1 MSPKLLVTNYLLKA
15 FFERFTTV
23 PPMSEWVVLLRGIN
37 VGAINIKMADLRA
50 ALTSAGFTDVRT
62 VLATGNVLL
71 RSPLTAAAVK
81 AQAENTLA
89 QAFGYQAWVVVLD
102 VPTLR
107 AIVESYPF
115 DAEREGWHPYVVF
128 GSDDS
133 HLTELSAL
141 ADELD
146 PELERITEGNSVLY
160 WEVRKG
166 STTDSTFG
174 KATAKAKYKATTT
187 TRNLRTL
194 VKILA

>member
-1 MSPKLLVTNYLLKA
+1 
-15 FFERFTTV
+15 
-23 PPMSEWVVLLRGIN
+23 MSEWVVLLRGIN
-37 VGAINIKMADLRA
+37 VGGINIKMVDLRE
-50 ALTSAGFTDVRT
+50 ALSAAGFTNVRT
-62 VLATGNVLL
+62 ILATGNVLL
-71 RSPLTAAAVK
+71 QSPLNAAALK
-81 AQAENTLA
+81 AQVESTLA
-89 QAFGYQAWVVVLD
+89 QAFGYQAWVVVLA

-107 AIVESYPF
+107 AIVQSYPF

-141 ADELD
+141 AGDLD
-146 PELERITEGNSVLY
+146 SELERIAEGNSVLY

-187 TRNLRTL
+187 TRNVRTL

>member
-1 MSPKLLVTNYLLKA
+1 MVVLV
-15 FFERFTTV
+15 RFTTV

-37 VGAINIKMADLRA
+37 VGGVNIKMADLRA
-50 ALTSAGFTDVRT
+50 ALASAGFTNVRT
-62 VLATGNVLL
+62 ILATGNVLL
-71 RSPLTAAAVK
+71 QSPLAAAALK
-81 AQAENTLA
+81 AQVESTLA
-89 QAFGYQAWVVVLD
+89 EAFGYRAWVVVLD

-128 GSDDS
+128 GNDDS

-141 ADELD
+141 AVELD
-146 PELERITEGNSVLY
+146 PDLERIAEGNSVLY

-166 STTDSTFG
+166 NTTDSTFG

-187 TRNLRTL
+187 TRNVRTL

>member
-1 MSPKLLVTNYLLKA
+1 
-15 FFERFTTV
+15 
-23 PPMSEWVVLLRGIN
+23 MSEWVVLLRGIN
-37 VGAINIKMADLRA
+37 VGGINIKMADLRE

-62 VLATGNVLL
+62 ALATGNVLL
-71 RSPLTAAAVK
+71 GSSLTVDAVK
-81 AQAENTLA
+81 AQAESTLA
-89 QAFGYQAWVVVLD
+89 QAFGYQAWVVVLN

-107 AIVESYPF
+107 AVVESYPF

-128 GSDDS
+128 GNDDS

-146 PELERITEGNSVLY
+146 PELERIAEGNSVLY

-187 TRNLRTL
+187 TRNVRTL

>member
-1 MSPKLLVTNYLLKA
+1 M
-15 FFERFTTV
+15 
-23 PPMSEWVVLLRGIN
+23 
-37 VGAINIKMADLRA
+37 
-50 ALTSAGFTDVRT
+50 LTR
-62 VLATGNVLL
+62 
-71 RSPLTAAAVK
+71 
-81 AQAENTLA
+81 
-89 QAFGYQAWVVVLD
+89 AFGYQAWVVVLNR
-102 VPTLR
+102 PTLR
-107 AIVESYPF
+107 AIVDSYPF

-146 PELERITEGNSVLY
+146 PNLERIDEGNHVLY

-174 KATAKAKYKATTT
+174 KATAKAKYKATST

>member
-1 MSPKLLVTNYLLKA
+1 
-15 FFERFTTV
+15 
-23 PPMSEWVVLLRGIN
+23 MSEWVVLLRGIN
-37 VGAINIKMADLRA
+37 VGGINIKMADLRA

-71 RSPLTAAAVK
+71 RSALSVAALK
-81 AQAENTLA
+81 AQVESALA
-89 QAFGYQAWVVVLD
+89 QTFGYQAWVVVLN

-141 ADELD
+141 AEELD
-146 PELERITEGNSVLY
+146 PELERVTAGRDVVY
-160 WEVRKG
+160 WEVRAG
-166 STTDSTFG
+166 STTTSRFG
-174 KATAKAKYKATTT
+174 KATAKAKFKSTTT

-194 VKILA
+194 VKLLA

>member
-1 MSPKLLVTNYLLKA
+1 MN
-15 FFERFTTV
+15 
-23 PPMSEWVVLLRGIN
+23 EWVVLLRGIN
-37 VGAINIKMADLRA
+37 VGGINIKMADLRE

-71 RSPLTAAAVK
+71 GSSLTVDAVK
-81 AQAENTLA
+81 TQAESTLA
-89 QAFGYQAWVVVLD
+89 QAFGYQAWVVVLN

-141 ADELD
+141 ADDLD
-146 PELERITEGNSVLY
+146 PELERIAEGNSVLY

-187 TRNLRTL
+187 TRNVRTL

>member
-1 MSPKLLVTNYLLKA
+1 
-15 FFERFTTV
+15 
-23 PPMSEWVVLLRGIN
+23 MSEWVVLLRGIN
-37 VGAINIKMADLRA
+37 VGGINIKMVDLRE
-50 ALTSAGFTDVRT
+50 ALSAAGFTNVRT
-62 VLATGNVLL
+62 ILATGNVLL
-71 RSPLTAAAVK
+71 QSPVNASALK
-81 AQAENTLA
+81 AQVESTLA
-89 QAFGYQAWVVVLD
+89 QAFGYQAWVVVLA

-107 AIVESYPF
+107 AIVQSYPF
-115 DAEREGWHPYVVF
+115 DAEHEGWHPYVVF

-141 ADELD
+141 AGELD
-146 PELERITEGNSVLY
+146 SELERIAEGNSVLY

-187 TRNLRTL
+187 TRNVRTL

>member
-1 MSPKLLVTNYLLKA
+1 
-15 FFERFTTV
+15 
-23 PPMSEWVVLLRGIN
+23 MSEWVVLLRGIN
-37 VGAINIKMADLRA
+37 VGGINIKMADLRE
-50 ALTSAGFTDVRT
+50 ALASAGFTDVRT

-71 RSPLTAAAVK
+71 DSPSPASAVK
-81 AQAENTLA
+81 AQVENTLA

-102 VPTLR
+102 VATLR
-107 AIVESYPF
+107 VIVESYPF

-141 ADELD
+141 ADELNPD
-146 PELERITEGNSVLY
+146 LERIAEGNSVLY

-166 STTDSTFG
+166 STTDSKFG

-187 TRNLRTL
+187 TRNVRTL

>member
-1 MSPKLLVTNYLLKA
+1 
-15 FFERFTTV
+15 
-23 PPMSEWVVLLRGIN
+23 MSEWVVLLRGIN
-37 VGAINIKMADLRA
+37 VGGINIKMADLRV

-71 RSPLTAAAVK
+71 DSPLTAAAVK
-81 AQAENTLA
+81 AQVENTLA
-89 QAFGYQAWVVVLD
+89 KAFSYQAWVVVLD

-146 PELERITEGNSVLY
+146 PELERIAEGNSVLY
-160 WEVRKG
+160 WVVRKG

-187 TRNLRTL
+187 TRNVRTL

>member
-1 MSPKLLVTNYLLKA
+1 
-15 FFERFTTV
+15 
-23 PPMSEWVVLLRGIN
+23 MSEWVVLLRGIN
-37 VGAINIKMADLRA
+37 VGGINIKMADLRE

-71 RSPLTAAAVK
+71 GSSLTADAVK
-81 AQAENTLA
+81 AQAESTLA
-89 QAFGYQAWVVVLD
+89 QAFGYQAWVVVLN

-141 ADELD
+141 AEELD
-146 PELERITEGNSVLY
+146 SELERIAEGNSVLY

-166 STTDSTFG
+166 NTTDSAFG
-174 KATAKAKYKATTT
+174 KSTAKAKYKATTT
-187 TRNLRTL
+187 TRNVRTL

>member
-1 MSPKLLVTNYLLKA
+1 
-15 FFERFTTV
+15 
-23 PPMSEWVVLLRGIN
+23 MSEWVVLLRGIN
-37 VGAINIKMADLRA
+37 VGGINIKMADLRA

-62 VLATGNVLL
+62 VLATGNVQLGSSL
-71 RSPLTAAAVK
+71 SVAAVK
-81 AQAENTLA
+81 AQVESALT

-133 HLTELSAL
+133 HVTELSAL
-141 ADELD
+141 AEELD
-146 PELERITEGNSVLY
+146 PELERVAAGRDVVY
-160 WEVRKG
+160 WEVRAG
-166 STTDSTFG
+166 STTTSRFG
-174 KATAKAKYKATTT
+174 KATAKAKFKSTTT

-194 VKILA
+194 VKLLA

>member
-1 MSPKLLVTNYLLKA
+1 
-15 FFERFTTV
+15 
-23 PPMSEWVVLLRGIN
+23 MSEWVVLLRGIN
-37 VGAINIKMADLRA
+37 VGGINIKMADLRE

-71 RSPLTAAAVK
+71 GSSLSVDAVK
-81 AQAENTLA
+81 AQAESTLA
-89 QAFGYQAWVVVLD
+89 QAFGYQAWVSVLD

-133 HLTELSAL
+133 HVTELSAL
-141 ADELD
+141 AEELD
-146 PELERITEGNSVLY
+146 PELERVAAGRDVVY
-160 WEVRKG
+160 WEVRAG
-166 STTDSTFG
+166 STTTSRFG
-174 KATAKAKYKATTT
+174 KATAKAKFKSTTT

-194 VKILA
+194 VKLLA

>member
-1 MSPKLLVTNYLLKA
+1 
-15 FFERFTTV
+15 
-23 PPMSEWVVLLRGIN
+23 MSEWVVLLRGIN
-37 VGAINIKMADLRA
+37 VGGINIKMADLRA

-71 RSPLTAAAVK
+71 GSPLTAAEVK

-146 PELERITEGNSVLY
+146 AELERITEGNSVLY

-187 TRNLRTL
+187 TRNFRTL

>member
-1 MSPKLLVTNYLLKA
+1 MHAKLLVTNYLLKA
-15 FFERFTTV
+15 NLERFITV

-37 VGAINIKMADLRA
+37 VGGINIKMADLRA

-71 RSPLTAAAVK
+71 GSPLTAAAAK
-81 AQAENTLA
+81 TQAENTLA

>member
-1 MSPKLLVTNYLLKA
+1 
-15 FFERFTTV
+15 
-23 PPMSEWVVLLRGIN
+23 MSEWVVLLRGIN
-37 VGAINIKMADLRA
+37 VGGINIKMADLRT
-50 ALTSAGFTDVRT
+50 ALTSAGFTNVRT

-71 RSPLTAAAVK
+71 GSPLTAAEVK

-107 AIVESYPF
+107 AIVASYPF
-115 DAEREGWHPYVVF
+115 DAERDGWHPYVVF

-133 HLTELSAL
+133 HVTELSAL

-146 PELERITEGNSVLY
+146 PELERIAEGNSVLY

-166 STTDSTFG
+166 NTTDSTFG

-187 TRNLRTL
+187 TRNVRTL

>member
-1 MSPKLLVTNYLLKA
+1 
-15 FFERFTTV
+15 
-23 PPMSEWVVLLRGIN
+23 MSEWVVLLRGIN
-37 VGAINIKMADLRA
+37 VGGINIKMVDLRA
-50 ALTSAGFTDVRT
+50 ALASAGFTNVRT
-62 VLATGNVLL
+62 ILATGNVLL
-71 RSPLTAAAVK
+71 QSPLAAAALK
-81 AQAENTLA
+81 AQVESTLA
-89 QAFGYQAWVVVLD
+89 EAFGYRAWVAVLD

-128 GSDDS
+128 GNDDS

-141 ADELD
+141 AVELD
-146 PELERITEGNSVLY
+146 PDLERIADGNSVLY

-166 STTDSTFG
+166 NTTDSRFG

-187 TRNLRTL
+187 TRNVRTL

>member
-1 MSPKLLVTNYLLKA
+1 
-15 FFERFTTV
+15 
-23 PPMSEWVVLLRGIN
+23 MSEWVVLLRGIN
-37 VGAINIKMADLRA
+37 VGGINIKMADLRE

-71 RSPLTAAAVK
+71 GSSLRVDAVK
-81 AQAENTLA
+81 AQAESTLA

-115 DAEREGWHPYVVF
+115 DAEREGWHSYVVF

-141 ADELD
+141 AEELD
-146 PELERITEGNSVLY
+146 PELERIAEGNSVLY

-166 STTDSTFG
+166 NTTDSTFG

-187 TRNLRTL
+187 TRNVRTL

>member
-1 MSPKLLVTNYLLKA
+1 M
-15 FFERFTTV
+15 ERFTTV
-23 PPMSEWVVLLRGIN
+23 PFMSEWVVLLRGIN
-37 VGAINIKMADLRA
+37 VGGINIKMADLRA

-71 RSPLTAAAVK
+71 NSPLTSVVVK
-81 AQAENTLA
+81 EQVENTLA

-107 AIVESYPF
+107 AIVECYPF
-115 DAEREGWHPYVVF
+115 DAERQGWHPYVVF
-128 GSDDS
+128 GTDPT

-146 PELERITEGNSVLY
+146 VELERVAAGRDVVY
-160 WEVRKG
+160 WEVRAG
-166 STTDSTFG
+166 STTTSRFG
-174 KATAKAKYKATTT
+174 KATAKAKFKPTTT